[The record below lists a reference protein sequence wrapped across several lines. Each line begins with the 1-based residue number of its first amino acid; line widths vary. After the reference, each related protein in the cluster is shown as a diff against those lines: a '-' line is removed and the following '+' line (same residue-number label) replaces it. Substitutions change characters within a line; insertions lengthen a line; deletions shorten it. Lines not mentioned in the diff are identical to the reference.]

1 MKLPIHRRLRA
12 AVMLLAF
19 AIIAVVAG
27 LFAIASPDPATT
39 APLAAI
45 AIAATVAVITIA
57 AVFRQDHETV
67 IQAAF
72 VLFIMASTAV
82 MQAIGFSG
90 APFTH
95 ATAGPSIDIGL
106 TKIHGRHEHLTNH
119 RGRHVDRRRGGG
131 ECRALHTSA
140 KTKAQ
145 RTPLKV

>member
-27 LFAIASPDPATT
+27 LFAIASPDSATR
-39 APLAAI
+39 APLATI
-45 AIAATVAVITIA
+45 AIAATIAVVTIA
-57 AVFRQDHETV
+57 AVSRQEHETV

-72 VLFIMASTAV
+72 TLIIMASMAI
-82 MQAIGFSG
+82 MQALGFTN

-95 ATAGPSIDIGL
+95 ATAGPSIDIGH
-106 TKIHGRHEHLTNH
+106 TKINGRHKHLTNH
-119 RGRHVDRRRGGG
+119 RGRHVDRRHGG
-131 ECRALHTSA
+131 ECKTAHTSA

-145 RTPLKV
+145 RTPLQV